1 MRDGDFAQLEALF
14 SEMVGLLP
22 GDRARA
28 LEQCCANR
36 PDLRREL
43 AALLTAHDR
52 LSSGDISASTAAAVP
67 DVGDQLGAFRLVER
81 VSDGGMGTVFRAER
95 ADGEFAS
102 VAAVKVIRGTL
113 ITAERRQ
120 RLTIERQVL
129 ASLQHP
135 NIVTLLDGGTT
146 PGGHGY
152 LVMEFVSGVPID
164 QYCRDRSL
172 SLEERLRL
180 FRQLCDAVHYAH
192 QHGVV
197 HRDLKP
203 GNIFVDID
211 GRLKVLDFG
220 VAKVLHADPA
230 DALTRESVAGPLTP
244 NYASPEQVRGTAVT
258 SASDVYSLGVLLY
271 ELVADA
277 RPYDAAT
284 QPLDRVVDLVVLTD
298 PPRPSVASGRAYL
311 RGDIDAMVMKALR
324 KTPGERYN
332 SAAEFGA
339 DIGRYLAREPVL
351 ARTPSAGYVL
361 RRLAARHKPLVLVSA
376 VGLAGVIAAAGVAA
390 WGWRTARREQVRA
403 ETRFSD
409 TRELAN
415 TLIFKIHDAVAPLA
429 GSTPVRRTIV
439 DSALSYLERLE
450 ADAGAGD
457 ETLRLELAAAYRQ
470 IAAILGGPQ
479 AANLGDRDGALRQY
493 ERARSILHPMVAAE
507 TARYDAVREFTWA
520 SGWMATILG
529 LRGESAKAQ
538 AITTEAVEAASAYR
552 ARHPDERRALQTLA
566 AATFDAAWNAPAAE
580 RPSRWRETLAH
591 YDQLLAEQPDSAQS
605 QRNVALAE
613 KYLADLLPVD
623 EAEPHWRRA
632 VELDERRLTANPAN
646 RQAQFDTAI
655 SIAGLASISEMRGKG
670 AEALALL
677 QRSVGIRRSL
687 SDSDPADV
695 LARERL
701 AVTLSNLANVQLNA
715 GDIGSAR
722 RSADESVH
730 ILESLGGM
738 AGELPGRLGFAWFQ
752 LGLAEKAGGRT
763 GPACRAFRIAAD
775 GLANR
780 PEYASHLTTAVAELR
795 RCKP

>member
-14 SEMVGLLP
+14 SEMVDLLP
-22 GDRARA
+22 GERARA
-28 LEQCCANR
+28 LEQCCAAR
-36 PDLRREL
+36 PGLRTEL

-52 LSSGDISASTAAAVP
+52 LSSGDTAASTSAAAP

-81 VSDGGMGTVFRAER
+81 VSDGGMGTVFRAQR

-113 ITAERRQ
+113 ITAELRQ

-152 LVMEFVSGVPID
+152 LVMEFVSGLPID
-164 QYCRDRSL
+164 QYCRDQNL

-203 GNIFVDID
+203 GNIFVDTD

-220 VAKVLHADPA
+220 IAKVLHADPA
-230 DALTRESVAGPLTP
+230 DATRESMAGRLTP

-298 PPRPSVASGRAYL
+298 PPRPSVASGRANL

-324 KTPGERYN
+324 KAPGERYH

-339 DIGRYLAREPVL
+339 DIGRYIAREPVL

-361 RRLAARHKPLVLVSA
+361 RRLAVRHKPLVVVSA

-403 ETRFSD
+403 ETRFND
-409 TRELAN
+409 TRELAHA
-415 TLIFKIHDAVAPLA
+415 LIFKIHDAVAPLA

-450 ADAGAGD
+450 RDAGAGD

-538 AITTEAVEAASAYR
+538 AITREAVEAASAYR

-580 RPSRWRETLAH
+580 RPARWRETLAH
-591 YDQLLAEQPDSAQS
+591 YDQLLAEQPDSVES
-605 QRNVALAE
+605 QRNVALTE

-632 VELDERRLTANPAN
+632 VELDERRLTATPAN

-655 SIAGLASISEMRGKG
+655 SIAGLAWISEKREKF
-670 AEALALL
+670 AAALGLL

-687 SDSDPADV
+687 SESDPADV

-701 AVTLSNLANVQLNA
+701 GVMLTNLARVQLNV

-722 RSADESVH
+722 RSAEESVR
-730 ILESLGGM
+730 ILESLGDV
-738 AGELPGRLGFAWFQ
+738 AAESRVRLAYAWYQ
-752 LGLAEKAGGRT
+752 LAMAEKASGRT
-763 GPACRAFRIAAD
+763 GSACRAFRTAAD

-780 PEYASHLTTAVAELR
+780 SEYAPQLKIAAAALR
-795 RCKP
+795 ACTHN

>member
-1 MRDGDFAQLEALF
+1 MTTGDFARLEALF
-14 SEMVGLLP
+14 SEMVDLLP
-22 GDRARA
+22 EERARA
-28 LEQCCANR
+28 LQQCCANR
-36 PDLRREL
+36 SDLREEL

-52 LSSGDISASTAAAVP
+52 LRSGDSAGSTSGAAP

-81 VSDGGMGTVFRAER
+81 VSDGGMGTIFRAER
-95 ADGEFAS
+95 ADGEFTS

-113 ITAERRQ
+113 ITAELRQ
-120 RLTIERQVL
+120 RFTIERQIL
-129 ASLQHP
+129 ASLKHP

-152 LVMEFVSGVPID
+152 LVMEFVDGVPID

-172 SLEERLRL
+172 ALEERLGL

-203 GNIFVDID
+203 GNIFVDTD

-230 DALTRESVAGPLTP
+230 DAPTRESVAGPLTP
-244 NYASPEQVRGTAVT
+244 NYASPEQVRGSTVT

-298 PPRPSVASGRAYL
+298 PPRPSVASGRAHL

-324 KTPGERYN
+324 KAPGERYS

-339 DIGRYLAREPVL
+339 DVGRYLAREPVL
-351 ARTPSAGYVL
+351 ARAPSAGYVL
-361 RRLAARHKPLVLVSA
+361 RRLAVRHKPLVVVA
-376 VGLAGVIAAAGVAA
+376 AAGLAGVIAAAGVAV

-415 TLIFKIHDAVAPLA
+415 ALIFKIHDAVAPLA

-450 ADAGAGD
+450 RDAGAGD

-470 IAAILGGPQ
+470 IAGILGGPQ

-493 ERARSILHPMVAAE
+493 ERARSILHPMVAAG
-507 TARYDAVREFTWA
+507 TGRYEAVREFTRV
-520 SGWMATILG
+520 SGSLATILG

-538 AITTEAVEAASAYR
+538 AITKEGVDAASAYR

-566 AATFDAAWNAPAAE
+566 AATFEVAWNAPAAE
-580 RPSRWRETLAH
+580 RAARWRETLAH
-591 YDQLLAEQPDSAQS
+591 YDQLLAEEPDSAES

-623 EAEPHWRRA
+623 EAEAHWRRA
-632 VELDERRLTANPAN
+632 VELDERRLTATPAN

-655 SIAGLASISEMRGKG
+655 SIAGLARVSEMRGKD

-695 LARERL
+695 LARDRL
-701 AVTLSNLANVQLNA
+701 GGMLTNLARVQLTG
-715 GDIGSAR
+715 GDIVSAR
-722 RSADESVH
+722 RSAEESVRL
-730 ILESLGGM
+730 LESLGSV
-738 AGELPGRLGFAWFQ
+738 AGESRVRLAYAWFE
-752 LGLAEKAGGRT
+752 LALAEKASGRT
-763 GPACRAFRIAAD
+763 GPACRAFRNAAD
-775 GLANR
+775 GLANK
-780 PEYASHLTTAVAELR
+780 PGYAQQLTTAVAELR
-795 RCKP
+795 RCTP